1 LIKRANQYKK
11 VSLLEK
17 VKFPHNWQNLLKK
30 GAEKM
35 EKKKI
40 TIKSISLSTITG
52 IIDVISAIINQFE
65 TWHDIWRNR
74 QLKKKHDRALKEAE
88 KALKDKDVKKIN
100 DIIHRM

>member
-1 LIKRANQYKK
+1 MAKFIKKRGGKNGK
-11 VSLLEK
+11 EK
-17 VKFPHNWQNLLKK
+17 NNNKINFTKYYNWYYY
-30 GAEKM
+30 
-35 EKKKI
+35 
-40 TIKSISLSTITG
+40 
-52 IIDVISAIINQFE
+52 VISAIINQFE

>member
-1 LIKRANQYKK
+1 
-11 VSLLEK
+11 
-17 VKFPHNWQNLLKK
+17 
-30 GAEKM
+30 M

-40 TIKSISLSTITG
+40 TIKSISLGTITT
-52 IIDVISAIINQFE
+52 IIEIFSNIISQFE
-65 TWHDIWRNR
+65 TWHGIWRNR

>member
-1 LIKRANQYKK
+1 
-11 VSLLEK
+11 
-17 VKFPHNWQNLLKK
+17 
-30 GAEKM
+30 M

-40 TIKSISLSTITG
+40 TIKSISLGTITT
-52 IIDVISAIINQFE
+52 IIEIFSNIISQFE
-65 TWHDIWRNR
+65 TWYDIWRNR